1 MKKTVI
7 RIVCAIIATAL
18 IIGIL
23 TPVLFIVFADE
34 IGAPQNTATQ
44 SLPDEDEPADTQTD
58 EPEEEDDNPYDSA
71 TDAKS
76 EMDRLQSE
84 LNEVQNAIDNLEEG
98 IEEDVNTK
106 AYYEQQANLLAQQI
120 EVLKTD
126 IAARQIDLQNKQM
139 EHEAKI
145 LEHQNTKKLFEDRLA
160 AIYMVRNNS
169 DIEVLLGATSYS
181 ESSRYDENLQHIS
194 LSDTQLM
201 EKLKAEEEALDKQAQ
216 EIEQDVIDLEAAKA
230 ELDVKSADYATA
242 IAQVNTE
249 ITQQQAQVQAQ
260 EVAYEELAA
269 QFVAAEESWRE
280 FITSGNNYDF
290 EYNGATFGWPLPG
303 YYALSSDYN
312 EYRLIYGVPDIHRGI
327 DMPAPSTAVIYAAAE
342 GYVTTTGMHWSYG
355 NAVKIDH
362 GSSLISLYAHMSAVY
377 VKNGDYVYQGQPI
390 GQVGT
395 TGNSTGNHLH
405 FEVNLGGQTVDP
417 RVYLAPAD
425 VSKLYHLYR

>member
-1 MKKTVI
+1 MNRTLL
-7 RIVCAIIATAL
+7 RIVCAIIVIAL
-18 IIGIL
+18 VMGVL
-23 TPVLFIVFADE
+23 SPVLFMVFADDE
-34 IGAPQNTATQ
+34 IGSPTSGATQ
-44 SLPDEDEPADTQTD
+44 SLQDEDEESQD
-58 EPEEEDDNPYDSA
+58 EEEDDNPYDSA

-76 EMDRLQSE
+76 EMDRLQDE
-84 LNEVQNAIDNLEEG
+84 LNNVQNSIDNLEEG
-98 IEEDVNTK
+98 IQEDESTK
-106 AYYEQQANLLAQQI
+106 AYYEQQANILAQQI
-120 EVLKTD
+120 ELLKTD
-126 IAARQIDLQNKQM
+126 IAARQLDLQNKQL

-145 LEHQNTKKLFEDRLA
+145 VEHQNTKALFEERIS

-169 DIEVLLGATSYS
+169 DIEVILGATTFS
-181 ESSRYDENLQHIS
+181 EASRYDENLQHIS

-201 EKLKAEEEALDKQAQ
+201 DKLKEEEIALKAQAD

-230 ELDVKSADYATA
+230 ELDAKSADYAVA

-249 ITQQQAQVQAQ
+249 ITQQQAEVQAQ
-260 EVAYEELAA
+260 EAAYEDLAA
-269 QFVAAEESWRE
+269 QFIAAEESWRE

-362 GSSLISLYAHMSAVY
+362 GSGLISLYAHMSAVY

-405 FEVNLGGQTVDP
+405 FEVNVGGQTVDP
-417 RVYLAPAD
+417 RVYLSSTD
-425 VSKLYHLYR
+425 VAKLYHLYR